1 MGGGVQWLTIGL
13 INKIRLPILYYASP
27 IIEGETKWIH
37 LNHSRSDGS
46 LADIE
51 PSTQRH
57 WFQTSRQQA
66 FSEPP
71 AQGLHPLIS
80 CNHKKKKKRGGGS
93 FAYKYH
99 YIAKNPLQSSHSITV
114 GKISNCTYY
123 AGFANDPRSP
133 VYLPQAKVKGK
144 LSTATLLVI
153 GKGYH

>member
-1 MGGGVQWLTIGL
+1 MNIMGGGVQWLTIGL

-66 FSEPP
+66 FSAATPTTSTRP
-71 AQGLHPLIS
+71 AS
-80 CNHKKKKKRGGGS
+80 
-93 FAYKYH
+93 
-99 YIAKNPLQSSHSITV
+99 
-114 GKISNCTYY
+114 TY
-123 AGFANDPRSP
+123 
-133 VYLPQAKVKGK
+133 
-144 LSTATLLVI
+144 
-153 GKGYH
+153 